1 MKEKTLD
8 FDRFLSEKRAEYVRV
23 RVMGREYR
31 VKKEIP
37 ALLPLTLARAEE
49 GGETAEMGRALLRA
63 ADTLFGRENV
73 DALCRKGLSADD
85 LTALVERTLAL
96 ICGHEAKD
104 KGVTLSDDGVAP
116 EGERSA
122 AGK

>member
-49 GGETAEMGRALLRA
+49 GGEPAEMGRALLRA

-73 DALCRKGLSADD
+73 DALCRKGLSADG

-96 ICGHEAKD
+96 ICGHEAKED
-104 KGVTLSDDGVAP
+104 GVTLSDDGETP
-116 EGERSA
+116 EGEKNG